1 MAKNNSASTMAKNTM
16 LLMLISAI
24 GVVLSFAKESIVAYF
39 FGTSATVDAYVVA
52 VDLPVSLFSLISMAL
67 SVVVIPNYTMLR
79 TIESEK
85 AAARFFSNLATLLI
99 LVCCGIL
106 LILELLGSLVIFI
119 AAPGLAEET
128 HALATKLFRIAL
140 PTSVLLLLIKANT
153 GVMNSHKSFALPALG
168 DSALSAVFMVTVALL
183 ATRFGIYAAVL
194 GTLLGAVIEL
204 IYSSLLRRKYVK
216 YRPLVDTKDPYVRKS
231 VRMVI
236 PVFIGNS
243 IEEINKLVN
252 KIIASSM
259 NAGSI
264 SALHYASKISSGV
277 SNLLITGI
285 STVFYPEFAEKA
297 AKKDDEGMAQ
307 IYSASVSLFLLIIL
321 PLIFGGFFLKEEIV
335 SIVYGRGAFDEE
347 SMAITAPLLAGYLL
361 ALLFT
366 SVRQSST
373 NFFNALGETKT
384 PVINSSIGIGINIVL
399 NFILAHFMGV
409 IGLVVATVISSA
421 ISAVL
426 LLIAVKKRNS
436 FVNYR
441 HNLLLLVKGIG
452 ACLLM
457 VAVLFGV
464 RFLFGLLLKD
474 ISSGMHLLLYT
485 LSAIAL
491 GAAAYAVG
499 LIVLRVGEV
508 RMILN
513 IIKNKKRK

>member
-1 MAKNNSASTMAKNTM
+1 MAKNNAASTMAKNTL

-24 GVVLSFAKESIVAYF
+24 GVVLSFAKESIIAYF

-85 AAARFFSNLATLLI
+85 AAEKFFSNLVTLLI
-99 LVCCGIL
+99 FICCGFL
-106 LILELLGSLVIFI
+106 LILELCGDLVIFV

-128 HALATKLFRIAL
+128 HALATNLFRIAL
-140 PTSVLLLLIKANT
+140 PTSALLMLVKANT

-168 DSALSAVFMVTVALL
+168 DSVLSVVFIAMVALL
-183 ATRFGIYAAVL
+183 AARFGIYAAVL

-204 IYSSLLRRKYVK
+204 LYSSLLRRKYVK
-216 YRPLVDTKDPYVRKS
+216 YHPHVDTKDPYVRKS

-285 STVFYPEFAEKA
+285 STVFYPEFAERA
-297 AKKDDEGMAQ
+297 AKKDDKGMAQ

-399 NFILAHFMGV
+399 NFILSRFMGV
-409 IGLVVATVISSA
+409 LGLVAATVVSSA
-421 ISAVL
+421 ISAL
-426 LLIAVKKRNS
+426 LLMIAVKRRNTY
-436 FVNYR
+436 VDYR
-441 HNLLLLVKGIG
+441 DNLRLLVKGVV

-464 RFLFGLLLKD
+464 RFLFGMLLTD
-474 ISSGMHLLLYT
+474 ISGGMNLLLYT
-485 LSAIAL
+485 LSAIVL

>member
-1 MAKNNSASTMAKNTM
+1 
-16 LLMLISAI
+16 
-24 GVVLSFAKESIVAYF
+24 
-39 FGTSATVDAYVVA
+39 
-52 VDLPVSLFSLISMAL
+52 
-67 SVVVIPNYTMLR
+67 
-79 TIESEK
+79 
-85 AAARFFSNLATLLI
+85 
-99 LVCCGIL
+99 
-106 LILELLGSLVIFI
+106 
-119 AAPGLAEET
+119 
-128 HALATKLFRIAL
+128 
-140 PTSVLLLLIKANT
+140 
-153 GVMNSHKSFALPALG
+153 
-168 DSALSAVFMVTVALL
+168 
-183 ATRFGIYAAVL
+183 
-194 GTLLGAVIEL
+194 
-204 IYSSLLRRKYVK
+204 
-216 YRPLVDTKDPYVRKS
+216 
-231 VRMVI
+231 
-236 PVFIGNS
+236 
-243 IEEINKLVN
+243 
-252 KIIASSM
+252 
-259 NAGSI
+259 
-264 SALHYASKISSGV
+264 
-277 SNLLITGI
+277 
-285 STVFYPEFAEKA
+285 
-297 AKKDDEGMAQ
+297 MAQ

-373 NFFNALGETKT
+373 NFFNAMGETKT